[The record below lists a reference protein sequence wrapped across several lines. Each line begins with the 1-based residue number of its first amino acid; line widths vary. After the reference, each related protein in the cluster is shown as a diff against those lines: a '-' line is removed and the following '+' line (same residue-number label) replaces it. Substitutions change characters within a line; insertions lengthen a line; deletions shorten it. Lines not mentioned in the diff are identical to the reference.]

1 MKKLTILFFLLLTT
15 ITGYSQTITGKVFE
29 KETGETLIGVTLK
42 ADNGNIAVSDK
53 DGAYRLDITNADK
66 MVVKMIGFTTETIHL
81 KKKLTSDKYDIYLN
95 SGVAL
100 NEVTVTASIASARN
114 WKAVGADVEAVKASE
129 IMEKTNSSSFADML
143 NGRVSGVQLF
153 QTNGKVGMP
162 IRFNVRSGATL
173 SMDRDPIIYVDGIK
187 YNNTNTSDINSSQDA
202 LSMLNDLPLEDIATI
217 DVIKGPAAA
226 ASYGSE
232 AANGVVVITTKRGA
246 NIKSGIDLNA
256 KVTYG
261 FSTMAQKYDQFVNNK
276 DINDFFV
283 TGNQVNTY
291 ANLTKAYAPG
301 NKLFFSLNYN
311 DISGIVPGNKDE
323 RMSLKGAYE
332 LKQDKFSLDLN
343 MAYTRGTI
351 KLPQTAQ
358 GRYDAIWNLMRTQE
372 PWQYISERTWRAQKW
387 KYSNDRVVGSLRMG
401 YIFPLG
407 IKTETIFGMDN
418 NFIDGE
424 YILPYGYILG
434 SNDQGQKKTSDRR
447 NSNFNWDF
455 KVNKQFAL
463 APKWTM
469 NLTLLS
475 QIARQY
481 QTSHVINVSNFSGD
495 VNNVAAAS
503 SKDVSESSFEQRTWG
518 LYGEAFVNF
527 DNKMFINAGLRR
539 DASNLIGSN
548 VASIWYPSMSV
559 AYNIN
564 DIKLRTAYGE
574 SGRLPYPT
582 DARTVYTMSGN
593 SSYGPVVKPGTMG
606 NKNIKPERM
615 REIELGADVSIL
627 KQNFSLTGYAQF
639 TRDAIIYVP
648 LKSSVTGWTGNVPEN
663 IGKVEGYG
671 LEFKWNGNLWESA
684 DKSTSIDMFT
694 ITNLQKNK
702 VTDTGG
708 QIINNYPNVIKEGQP
723 AYAFYYMKV
732 EGPVFDKN
740 GVYKGAKESENPTYL
755 GKPFPGF
762 YGSFGYDVRVMN
774 NLLLSAMF
782 NYSVGASVYN
792 QSFYNVVGLGDNMK
806 KREDLLNQLAQQ
818 TVGSDAYKEVATK
831 LAFTERNRSNY
842 IEKADFLRLSSV
854 SVGYDFSSMVAK
866 ATRNMVKK
874 CKLVIAAQN
883 VFLITNYSGIE
894 PQVEGNGGNRKTR
907 GIGSLSR
914 DITNAPTPR
923 TYTASLTLNF

>member
-1 MKKLTILFFLLLTT
+1 MKKLTTLFFLFLLTVAGNCQ
-15 ITGYSQTITGKVFE
+15 IITGKIFE
-29 KETGETLIGVTLK
+29 EETGETLVGVTVI
-42 ADNGNIAVSDK
+42 ADNGKTDISDT
-53 DGAYRLDITNADK
+53 DGTYRIDVTKAEKL
-66 MVVKMIGFTTETIHL
+66 VVKMIGFTTETVQL
-81 KKKLTSDKYDIYLN
+81 KKFLASDKHDIYLK
-95 SGVAL
+95 SGIAL

-114 WKAVGADVEAVKASE
+114 WKAVGANVEAVNASD
-129 IMEKTNSSSFADML
+129 IMDKTNSSSFADML

-173 SMDRDPIIYVDGIK
+173 SMDRDPIIYVDGIR

-202 LSMLNDLPLEDIATI
+202 LSMLNDLPLDDIASI

-232 AANGVVVITTKRGA
+232 AANGVIVITTKKGS
-246 NIKSGIDLNA
+246 NIKSGIDINA

-261 FSTMAQKYDQFVNNK
+261 FSTRAKKYDQFVNNR

-283 TGNQVNTY
+283 TGHQVNTY

-311 DISGIVPGNKDE
+311 DISGIVPGNKDN

-332 LKQDKFSLDLN
+332 LKQDKFSLELN
-343 MAYTRGTI
+343 MSYTRGTI

-387 KYSNDRVVGSLRMG
+387 EYSNDRVVGSLRMG
-401 YIFPLG
+401 YIFPFD
-407 IKTETIFGMDN
+407 IKAETVFGLDN

-424 YILPYGYILG
+424 YILPYGYVLG

-455 KVNKQFAL
+455 KVNKQFKL
-463 APKWTM
+463 APKWKM

-481 QTSHVINVSNFSGD
+481 QTSHIINVSNFSGD
-495 VNNVAAAS
+495 VNNVSAAS
-503 SKDVSESSFEQRTWG
+503 SKNVSESNFEQRTWG

-548 VASIWYPSMSV
+548 VTSIWYPSLSV
-559 AYNIN
+559 SYNLK
-564 DIKLRTAYGE
+564 DIKFRTAYGE

-582 DARTVYTMSGN
+582 DARTSYTMSGN
-593 SSYGPVVKPGTMG
+593 SSYGPLVKPGTMG
-606 NKNIKPERM
+606 NKDIKPERM
-615 REIELGADVSIL
+615 REIELGADITIF
-627 KQNFSLTGYAQF
+627 KQSFSLTGYAQF

-648 LKSSVTGWTGNVPEN
+648 LKSSLGWSGNVPEN

-684 DKSTSIDMFT
+684 DKANSIDMFT
-694 ITNLQKNK
+694 SVNLQKNK

-708 QIINNYPNVIKEGQP
+708 RIINSYPNVIKEGQP

-740 GVYKGAKESENPTYL
+740 GVYKGAKESADPSYL

-762 YGSFGYDVRVMN
+762 YGSFGYDIRLMK
-774 NLLLSAMF
+774 NLMLSAMF

-792 QSFYNVVGLGDNMK
+792 QSFYNVVGLGDNLK
-806 KREDLLNQLAQQ
+806 KREDLLNQLSQQ
-818 TVGSDAYKEVATK
+818 AVGSEAYKEVATK

-866 ATRNMVKK
+866 STRNIVKK

>member
-1 MKKLTILFFLLLTT
+1 MKKLTTLLFLFLLT
-15 ITGYSQTITGKVFE
+15 ISANSQVITGKIFE
-29 KETGETLIGVTLK
+29 KETGETLIGVTVI
-42 ADNGNIAVSDK
+42 ADNGNTAISDP
-53 DGAYRLDITNADK
+53 DGTYKIDVTKADK
-66 MVVKMIGFTTETIHL
+66 LVVKMIGFTEETVYL
-81 KKKLTSDKYDIYLN
+81 KKFLTSDKHDIYLK

-100 NEVTVTASIASARN
+100 KEVTVTASIASSRS
-114 WKAVGADVEAVKASE
+114 WKAVGADVEAVNASD
-129 IMEKTNSSSFADML
+129 IMDKTNSSSFADML

-173 SMDRDPIIYVDGIK
+173 SMDRDPIIYVDGIR

-232 AANGVVVITTKRGA
+232 AANGVIVITTKRGA
-246 NIKSGIDLNA
+246 NIKSGIDINA
-256 KVTYG
+256 KMTYG
-261 FSTMAQKYDQFVNNK
+261 FSKKAQKYDQFVNNK

-343 MAYTRGTI
+343 MAYTKGTI

-372 PWQYISERTWRAQKW
+372 PWQYISERTWKAQKW

-401 YIFPLG
+401 YIFPLS
-407 IKTETIFGMDN
+407 IKVETVFGLDN

-434 SNDQGQKKTSDRR
+434 SNDQGQKKTSDRK

-455 KVNKQFAL
+455 KINKQFEL
-463 APKWTM
+463 SQKWKM

-475 QIARQY
+475 QIASQN
-481 QTSHVINVSNFSGD
+481 QSSHIINVSNFSGD
-495 VNNVAAAS
+495 VNNVSAAS

-518 LYGEAFVNF
+518 LYGEAFINF
-527 DNKMFINAGLRR
+527 DNRMFINAGLRR

-548 VASIWYPSMSV
+548 VTSILYPSLSV
-559 AYNIN
+559 AYNLN
-564 DIKLRTAYGE
+564 DIKFRTAYGE

-582 DARTVYTMSGN
+582 DARTSYTMSGN

-606 NKNIKPERM
+606 NKDIKPERM
-615 REIELGADVSIL
+615 REIELGFDAKAF

-648 LKSSVTGWTGNVPEN
+648 LKSSLGWSGNVPEN

-684 DKSTSIDMFT
+684 DNANSIDMFVSV
-694 ITNLQKNK
+694 NLQKNK

-708 QIINNYPNVIKEGQP
+708 RIINNYPNVIKEGQP

-740 GVYKGAKESENPTYL
+740 GVYKGAKESEDPTYL

-762 YGSFGYDVRVMN
+762 YGSFGYDIRLVK

-782 NYSVGASVYN
+782 NYSMGASVYN

-806 KREDLLNQLAQQ
+806 KREDLLSQLAQQ
-818 TVGSDAYKEVATK
+818 PVGSDAYKEVANK

-842 IEKADFLRLSSV
+842 IEKADFLRLSSL

-874 CKLVIAAQN
+874 CKLVVAAQN